1 MQPVSTHSR
10 PKAAGTQGNAL
21 GSATTVSTHSRPK
34 AAGSRAE
41 SNEQV
46 SFVSTHSRPKAAGLT
61 HLLAGEYIR
70 VSTHSRPKAAGEV
83 PGVSRAWAV
92 PFQLTAARRRL
103 VRPSTAAAC
112 GHAFQLT
119 AARRRLA
126 AHHHHKFAETCFN
139 SQPPEGGWSIS
150 TANKTIIVNVSTHSR
165 PKAAGT
171 GDVGHTPYVNVS
183 THSRPKAAGFL
194 RLQCVLLFARFNSQ
208 PPEGG
213 WMNGAIGAV
222 LLAEFQLTAARRRL
236 EPRPMRYQTDKKF
249 QLTAAR
255 RRLA

>member
-70 VSTHSRPKAAGEV
+70 VSTHSRPKAAG
-83 PGVSRAWAV
+83 GVDGEDDLHRA
-92 PFQLTAARRRL
+92 RK
-103 VRPSTAAAC
+103 
-112 GHAFQLT
+112 FQLT

-126 AHHHHKFAETCFN
+126 KDSNHGWDTLCFN
-139 SQPPEGGWSIS
+139 SQPPEGGWLR
-150 TANKTIIVNVSTHSR
+150 TTKPTRRAKRVSTHSR

-171 GDVGHTPYVNVS
+171 SGT
-183 THSRPKAAGFL
+183 R
-194 RLQCVLLFARFNSQ
+194 
-208 PPEGG
+208 
-213 WMNGAIGAV
+213 I
-222 LLAEFQLTAARRRL
+222 
-236 EPRPMRYQTDKKF
+236 
-249 QLTAAR
+249 
-255 RRLA
+255 